1 MAISPV
7 RGVNSYMSTSSVQP
21 MSYAVENESE
31 VSDVFA
37 ADVAKN
43 AAGVTGANPVQ
54 YPNATVKAESVEKE
68 QLIDPTAM
76 LEQRRRTASAFNEIA
91 SQFRTANTGYSKAGI
106 GNSYGLA
113 GNRFDAFA

>member
-1 MAISPV
+1 MAIAPIS
-7 RGVNSYMSTSSVQP
+7 GVNSYMSTASVQP
-21 MSYAVENESE
+21 MSYAVPNEAE

-37 ADVAKN
+37 AEVTKN
-43 AAGVTGANPVQ
+43 TAGINGTNPVQ
-54 YPNATVKAESVEKE
+54 YPNAQVKTTPVEKE
-68 QLIDPTAM
+68 TLIDPTAL
-76 LEQRRRTASAFNEIA
+76 LEQRRKAASAFNEIA

>member
-1 MAISPV
+1 MAIAPIS
-7 RGVNSYMSTSSVQP
+7 GINSYMSTASVQP
-21 MSYAVENESE
+21 MSYAVENEAE

-37 ADVAKN
+37 AEVTQN
-43 AAGVTGANPVQ
+43 TSGVNGAIPVQ
-54 YPNATVKAESVEKE
+54 YPNATVKNEPVEKE
-68 QLIDPTAM
+68 RLIDPTAM

>member
-1 MAISPV
+1 MAISPI
-7 RGVNSYMSTSSVQP
+7 RGVNSYMSTASIQP
-21 MSYAVENESE
+21 MSYAVENEAE

-37 ADVAKN
+37 AEVTKN
-43 AAGVTGANPVQ
+43 TAGVNGANPVQ
-54 YPNATVKAESVEKE
+54 YPNANVKTESIEKE